1 MLLRVLSLFF
11 GCLTLTQGKHVDIP
25 CKPCVCRR
33 TSSDK
38 LVANCKDKHL
48 SDIPKHIPNS
58 VAYLFMSYNSIYHLP
73 GGSFKRFSALEHLD
87 LSFNQL
93 KRLHVDTFT
102 GATNLLHLNL
112 NGNYLQLYESAYPV
126 GVFRQQKKLLTLN
139 IAKNTDVAH
148 SVYPDQTLGDLTA
161 LQTLFIDG
169 VQNASF
175 GIGFSKL
182 KNLTTLSL
190 SGERG
195 HCSVQT
201 LLNTSFLH
209 TPFVR
214 NLDISKCRITFIE
227 ANTFWPLRHIHT
239 LDMSDNQYLGFDR
252 MGEALYGLR
261 YSSLSVLKINRIV
274 TTFAIG
280 VHIKKNNTR
289 YLSDLSLKEIH
300 MDTNRVELIDQECL
314 GHLKTVELIF
324 MNHNRVTFGIYLLSL
339 NKLTNLRTIYGYNQ
353 YSSNIPFNT
362 VEAVTDTNLNPNPP
376 LSSFDPHPIVRYSL
390 ETIHACERYEAECS
404 NSHSYRKNHN
414 NHQYDVRLD
423 QTSIMNL
430 PFKIPL
436 PPNATYANFSNSK
449 LNYDILELNFQTN
462 KFKTIDLSHN
472 VFSNWTGPIHECQTV
487 EYLDLSENYC
497 KYVSHTFFMFASGLK
512 VLNISKNYLSVSL
525 LDDTDG
531 QIFANQTNLEVI
543 RIAHNLIRELP
554 PAIFRGLTRLEVLD
568 LSWNMMTS
576 WNIEIRH
583 MLHLHTLDISGN
595 RYEGIPTPLTKQIDH
610 IMRNRND
617 TFHLSIKGNILK
629 CDCPRLESLEW
640 ITRPYITFEDPGNT
654 KCTLSDGESISFTDI
669 EDVIA
674 KLQLRCKIVIPILSI
689 AVFGLLLFM
698 LIFGVGMVYRY
709 RWKLRYL
716 YYTTRRKYRGYQRQG
731 QEEDHFTY
739 DAFVSY
745 AETDRGFVIQDM
757 RAVLE
762 RTYGL
767 RLCIHDRDFMVGEAI
782 TANIINAIQSSRKT
796 IAVLSPDFAKSSW
809 CDYEVHMA
817 KLESIHTGRNVL
829 CVLWYSH
836 IPDIRILSRD
846 IQDMIEYDT
855 YIKYP
860 TQENDKEEFWTKV
873 KAAISF

>member
-1 MLLRVLSLFF
+1 MLLTRNAADKMLLCVLSLFLA
-11 GCLTLTQGKHVDIP
+11 CLTLAQGKHVDIP
-25 CKPCVCRR
+25 CKPCVCSR
-33 TSSDK
+33 TSNDK

-48 SDIPKHIPNS
+48 FGIPKNIPNS
-58 VAYLFMSYNSIYHLP
+58 VAYLFMSYNNINHLP

-93 KRLHVDTFT
+93 KQLHVDTFT
-102 GATNLLHLNL
+102 GATNLMHLYL
-112 NGNYLQLYESAYPV
+112 SGNYLQLNESAYPM
-126 GVFRQQKKLLTLN
+126 GIFRQQKKLLTLN
-139 IAKNTDVAH
+139 IAKNTDIAD
-148 SVYPDQTLGDLTA
+148 SVYPDQALGDLTA

-209 TPFVR
+209 TPSVR
-214 NLDISKCRITFIE
+214 NLDISKCRIFFIE
-227 ANTFWPLRHIHT
+227 TNTFWPLRHINL
-239 LDMSDNQYLGFDR
+239 LDASDNQYLGFDR
-252 MGEALYGLR
+252 MGDAAYGLR
-261 YSSLSVLKINRIV
+261 YSPLSILKINRIV
-274 TTFAIG
+274 PTFAIG
-280 VHIKKNNTR
+280 VCLKKNNTR
-289 YLSDLSLKEIH
+289 YFCDLSLKEFHI
-300 MDTNRVELIDQECL
+300 DENRLELVDQECL
-314 GHLKTVELIF
+314 GHLKTVELISL
-324 MNHNRVTFGIYLLSL
+324 NHNRLTFGPYLFSL
-339 NKLTNLRTIYGYNQ
+339 NRLTNLRTIYAYNQ
-353 YSSNIPFNT
+353 YSTNMPFKNAD
-362 VEAVTDTNLNPNPP
+362 AVTDTILSPNPP
-376 LSSFDPHPIVRYSL
+376 LPSFDPHNSPNNDVNYDRTRI
-390 ETIHACERYEAECS
+390 IH
-404 NSHSYRKNHN
+404 
-414 NHQYDVRLD
+414 
-423 QTSIMNL
+423 L
-430 PFKIPL
+430 PVKLPL
-436 PPNATYANFSNSK
+436 PPNATYVNISNSK
-449 LNYDILELNFQTN
+449 VNYDIIKLNFHRNQI
-462 KFKTIDLSHN
+462 KTLDLSHN
-472 VFSNWTGPIHECQTV
+472 VIANWTGPVHGSETV
-487 EYLDLSENYC
+487 EYLDLSDNYC
-497 KYVSHTFFMFASGLK
+497 KYVSHTFFMFTSGLK
-512 VLNISKNYLSVSL
+512 VLNISRNYLSESL
-525 LDDTDG
+525 LADTNG

-554 PAIFRGLTRLEVLD
+554 PSIFRRLTRLEVLD

-595 RYEGIPTPLTKQIDH
+595 RYEGIPTPLTNQIDH
-610 IMRNRND
+610 IMSSRNE

-640 ITRPYITFEDPGNT
+640 ITGPHITIEDPGNT
-654 KCTLSDGESISFTDI
+654 ECTLSDGETISFIDI

-674 KLQLRCKIVIPILSI
+674 KLQLQCKIVIPVLSI

-698 LIFGVGMVYRY
+698 LIFGAGMVYRY

-716 YYTTRRKYRGYQRQG
+716 YYTTRRKYRGYQRLG

-745 AETDRGFVIQDM
+745 AEADRGFVIQEM